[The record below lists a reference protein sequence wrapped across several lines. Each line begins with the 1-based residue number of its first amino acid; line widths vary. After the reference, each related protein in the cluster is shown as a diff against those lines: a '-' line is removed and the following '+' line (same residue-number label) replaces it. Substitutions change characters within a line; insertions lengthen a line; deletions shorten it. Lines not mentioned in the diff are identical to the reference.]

1 LKHKDRRDPKS
12 WKGLKFGVPFEFSMH
27 NYLLRY
33 YLAENGVDPDQDLQ
47 IAAVPPPQM
56 VAKMKAGELDGF
68 LAPDPM
74 NQRAVYDG
82 IGFIHLGT
90 GHPCRAYATTEELVA
105 TRPNAAKALLKAIIE
120 ATAHANNPAHRKLI
134 AKFIAPEH
142 RPAGPGHRG
151 GADR

>member
-1 LKHKDRRDPKS
+1 MKHKDRRDPKS

-33 YLAENGVDPDQDLQ
+33 YLAENGVDPDRDLQ

-74 NQRAVYDG
+74 SQRAVYDG
-82 IGFIHLGT
+82 IGFIHLLSKEMGRGT
-90 GHPCRAYATTEELVA
+90 HAAPTPLPRSLLPRGP
-105 TRPNAAKALLKAIIE
+105 TR
-120 ATAHANNPAHRKLI
+120 RKLCLKPSLRRRLTQTI
-134 AKFIAPEH
+134 
-142 RPAGPGHRG
+142 RPTAN
-151 GADR
+151 